1 LKINEIKLGMSVV
14 STEGKI
20 ITIDS
25 EYLFKAKIVQTIL
38 KKENVEAIEALSHHY
53 SVDIPNLK
61 VGMPKRYS
69 KNVGCYVSKTKTIHV
84 MNQEYLDNPFV
95 ILHEFYHH
103 LRTHGREHRGTEKYA
118 NRFAEEFIEA
128 FKTLQETP
136 LN

>member
-1 LKINEIKLGMSVV
+1 
-14 STEGKI
+14 
-20 ITIDS
+20 
-25 EYLFKAKIVQTIL
+25 
-38 KKENVEAIEALSHHY
+38 
-53 SVDIPNLK
+53 
-61 VGMPKRYS
+61 
-69 KNVGCYVSKTKTIHV
+69 

-103 LRTHGREHRGTEKYA
+103 LRTHGMEHRGTEKYA